1 MREYTSV
8 ACSVDCDVSVISWRA
23 PNAQNLPCDFSG
35 KLYTQWQIQELIEKG
50 GGGGSGGMLPRTF
63 GVFLCSETVSGAI

>member
-50 GGGGSGGMLPRTF
+50 GGGVWGHAPQNFWGIFML
-63 GVFLCSETVSGAI
+63 